1 MAATSGAGS
10 IVLHH
15 PHLHRFDLVVD
26 GRPASWLEYEPVV
39 HASGT
44 VWRITHTV
52 TVPAL
57 RGRGLAG
64 ALVAHVV
71 GDAAVQGVGVDPRCP
86 FVREWFLRHPEHAG
100 VVVAG

>member
-1 MAATSGAGS
+1 MTATSGTG
-10 IVLHH
+10 VVVQHH
-15 PHLHRFDLVVD
+15 PHVHRFDLAKD
-26 GRPASWLEYEPVV
+26 GRTASWLEYEPVV
-39 HASGT
+39 APSGT

-64 ALVAHVV
+64 LLVAHVV
-71 GDAAVQGVGVDPRCP
+71 GDAAVQGVRVDPVCP
-86 FVREWFLRHPEHAG
+86 YVGDWLARHPEHAD